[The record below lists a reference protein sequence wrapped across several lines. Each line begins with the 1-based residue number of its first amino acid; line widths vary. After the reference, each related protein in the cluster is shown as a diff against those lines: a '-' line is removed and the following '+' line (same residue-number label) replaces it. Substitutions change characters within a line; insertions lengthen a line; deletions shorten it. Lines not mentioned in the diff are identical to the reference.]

1 MPQELTYRLG
11 ESVFNVSRGT
21 LYRAGELVLPRPK
34 TFQLLAYLARNPGR
48 VVGKDELLD
57 VVWPSTTVTDDS
69 LTQCIRD
76 ARKCI
81 GDEQQQIIRTMPR
94 RGYMFQPPCDAP
106 DEKPALPEPSAG
118 MDRRHAEPRIAV
130 FPFRS
135 QALDEALKPA
145 FDGVAEEITIALSY
159 FRTLSVLARY
169 STLALARTEPDG
181 MQAALQEAGVDF
193 VVEGRIDGGDP
204 LFNVVITLSDTRSA
218 RRLWT
223 QAFSFEADAVFDFHQ
238 TVAKRIASAL
248 VFNIESAAAHR
259 VAPAPARN
267 IGAYTHLMQA
277 LSLLR
282 ANGEDAAEQARIHLW
297 EAIALDPQSGLA
309 FAYLAWTDAVQNG
322 YGRTSP
328 ELLDQALDNA
338 LRGIS
343 LSPYEAR
350 CHRILGLI
358 LMFRHDFL
366 AAESHYRQA
375 LELNPYD
382 ADTTAQM
389 GWLEAIR
396 GRAAVGLRLIDS
408 AIRLNPIPPP
418 WYHFGRGGALFMLG
432 RYREA
437 AQSYAGMPL
446 RDVYRWALLSSCL
459 AMEGDRPQ
467 AEACARQARELQAD
481 LTIEMIQRKII
492 MEHKIDRD
500 RMRHGL
506 QLAGWRAGNA

>member
-1 MPQELTYRLG
+1 MQQELTYRLG

-34 TFQLLAYLARNPGR
+34 TFKLLAYLARNPGR

-94 RGYMFQPPCDAP
+94 RGYMFQPSGALAVGPASVELP
-106 DEKPALPEPSAG
+106 DGLE
-118 MDRRHAEPRIAV
+118 RRRAEPCIAV

-135 QALDEALKPA
+135 QALDEALKST
-145 FDGVAEEITIALSY
+145 FDAVAEEITLALSY
-159 FRTLSVLARY
+159 FRTLSVLAHY
-169 STLALARTEPDG
+169 STIALARTEPDG

-259 VAPAPARN
+259 LEPAPARN
-267 IGAYTHLMQA
+267 VGAYTHLMQA
-277 LSLLR
+277 LCLLR
-282 ANGEDAAEQARIHLW
+282 ANGEDAAERARAHLW
-297 EAIALDPQSGLA
+297 EAIAHDPQSGLA

-322 YGRTSP
+322 YGRTPP
-328 ELLDQALDNA
+328 ERLDQALDHA
-338 LRGIS
+338 LRGVS

-350 CHRILGLI
+350 CHRILGLT
-358 LMFRHDFL
+358 LMFRHDFP
-366 AAESHYRQA
+366 AAESHCRKA

-382 ADTTAQM
+382 ADSIAQM
-389 GWLEAIR
+389 GRLKAIR
-396 GRAAVGLRLIDS
+396 GNPAAGLELLDW
-408 AIRLNPIPPP
+408 AMQLNPIHPP
-418 WYHFGRGGALFMLG
+418 WYYLDRGVVQLLLG
-432 RYREA
+432 RHGEA
-437 AQSYAGMPL
+437 AETFACMPP
-446 RDVYRWALLSSCL
+446 RDVNRWALLSVC
-459 AMEGDRPQ
+459 Q
-467 AEACARQARELQAD
+467 ALQDNREAAAASVRQARELEPGLSAATIRQVIMLEGEAD
-481 LTIEMIQRKII
+481 NAWLRAALEK
-492 MEHKIDRD
+492 
-500 RMRHGL
+500 
-506 QLAGWRAGNA
+506 AGWV

>member
-1 MPQELTYRLG
+1 MEQELTYRLG

-94 RGYMFQPPCDAP
+94 RGYMFQPSGTLA
-106 DEKPALPEPSAG
+106 EGPASAELPVGLE
-118 MDRRHAEPRIAV
+118 RRQAEPRIAV
-130 FPFRS
+130 FPFRG
-135 QALDEALKPA
+135 QALEEPLKSA
-145 FDGVAEEITIALSY
+145 FDAVAEEITTALSY
-159 FRTLSVLARY
+159 FRTLSVLERY

-181 MQAALQEAGVDF
+181 MQVALQEAGVDF
-193 VVEGRIDGGDP
+193 MVEGRIDGGDP

-223 QAFSFEADAVFDFHQ
+223 QAFSFEADALFDFHQ
-238 TVAKRIASAL
+238 TVARRIASAL
-248 VFNIESAAAHR
+248 VFNIESAAAYR

-267 IGAYTHLMQA
+267 VEAYTHLMQA
-277 LSLLR
+277 LLLLR
-282 ANGEDAAEQARIHLW
+282 AHGEEAVGQARAHLW
-297 EAIALDPQSGLA
+297 KAIALDPQSGLA

-328 ELLDQALDNA
+328 ELLDPALDNA
-338 LRGIS
+338 LRGVS
-343 LSPYEAR
+343 LSPFEAR

-358 LMFRHDFL
+358 LMLRHDFL
-366 AAESHYRQA
+366 AADLHHRQA

-382 ADTTAQM
+382 ADTIAQM
-389 GWLEAIR
+389 GWLKAIM
-396 GRAAVGLRLIDS
+396 GNPAAGLELVDW
-408 AIRLNPIPPP
+408 AMQLNPVHPP
-418 WYHFGRGGALFMLG
+418 WYYLDRGVVQLLLG
-432 RYREA
+432 RHGEA
-437 AQSYAGMPL
+437 AETLSRLPL
-446 RDVYRWALLSSCL
+446 GDVNRWALLSVC
-459 AMEGDRPQ
+459 Q
-467 AEACARQARELQAD
+467 ALQDDMKGAAASVRQARELEPGLTAAMVQHVTMQEGGAD
-481 LTIEMIQRKII
+481 NAWLRVALEK
-492 MEHKIDRD
+492 
-500 RMRHGL
+500 
-506 QLAGWRAGNA
+506 AGWS